1 MMRESNPHG
10 YIQNET
16 VRAQCIRKRGCPR
29 AVNSETRLSSRSA
42 FRNEAVRAECIENEA
57 VRAQRIQKR
66 GCPCT
71 VRTNSEAAMM
81 MMLED
86 ACIDPH
92 GALID

>member
-1 MMRESNPHG
+1 MRESNPHG

-16 VRAQCIRKRGCPR
+16 VRAQCIQKRGCPR
-29 AVNSETRLSSRSA
+29 AVNSETRLSARSE
-42 FRNEAVRAECIENEA
+42 FRNEA